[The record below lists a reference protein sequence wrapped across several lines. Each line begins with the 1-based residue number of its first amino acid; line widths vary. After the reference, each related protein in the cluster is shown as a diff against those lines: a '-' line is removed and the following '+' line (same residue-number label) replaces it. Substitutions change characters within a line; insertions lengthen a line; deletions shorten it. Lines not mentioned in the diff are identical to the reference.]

1 MDDRSDVV
9 IIGAG
14 PAGLAAAIYTGR
26 ACRATL
32 ILEKGLT
39 GGQILATDWV
49 ENYPG
54 FPDGVTPVELMQ
66 RLQRHAE
73 NFGARIETAEVTA
86 IEGAEGSLRLVTAK
100 KGYGARAIIVA
111 SGSVYRKLGVPD
123 EGRLAGH
130 GVSYCA
136 TCDGAFHVGRDV
148 VVVGGGDNA
157 LKEALFL
164 TKYCRTVTVVH
175 RRHVLRGEKIY
186 QERVL
191 ANDKIRMLWD
201 TVVDSVDGKDKLE
214 SVKLRDLKTGQAS
227 VIPAS
232 GLFISIG
239 TEPCAGFAGGI
250 LELNERGQIKVGAH
264 METSVP
270 GLFAAGDV
278 CDACPRQIAT
288 AVGTGVHAALSVEEY
303 LSRR

>member
-1 MDDRSDVV
+1 MADRSDVL

-26 ACRATL
+26 ARRSTI

-39 GGQILATDWV
+39 GGQILVTDWV

-66 RLQRHAE
+66 RLQKHAE
-73 NFGARIETAEVTA
+73 NFGARIETGEVTA
-86 IEGAEGSLRLVTAK
+86 IEGGEQAWRLRTANATHE
-100 KGYGARAIIVA
+100 ARAVIVA
-111 SGSVYRKLGVPD
+111 SGSVYRKLGITG

-148 VVVGGGDNA
+148 IVVGGGDNA
-157 LKEALFL
+157 MKEALFL

-191 ANDKIRMLWD
+191 ANPKIRMLWN
-201 TVVDSVDGKDKLE
+201 TVVEAANGEKTLE
-214 SVKLRDLKTGQAS
+214 SVTIRDLKTGETGVSS
-227 VIPAS
+227 VS

-239 TEPCAGFAGGI
+239 TEPCAGFAAGI
-250 LELNERGQIKVGAH
+250 LELNERGQIKVGGA
-264 METSVP
+264 MQTSAA
-270 GLFAAGDV
+270 GIFAAGDV

-303 LSRR
+303 LSRD